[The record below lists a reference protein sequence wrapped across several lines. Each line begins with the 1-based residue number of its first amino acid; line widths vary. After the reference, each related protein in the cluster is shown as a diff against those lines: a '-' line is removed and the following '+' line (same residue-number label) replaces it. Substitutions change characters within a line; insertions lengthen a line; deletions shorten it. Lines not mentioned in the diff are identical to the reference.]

1 MEAKFSDLKGKTLI
15 IIDGLIKGSE
25 MVTFCTKEGNI
36 YEMYHDQECFEKVEV
51 EDICGDIQD
60 LLDSPIL
67 LAEESTSRE
76 NPKGTEM
83 EWQDDSFTWTFYKL
97 STFKGDVT
105 IRWYGESNGYY
116 SERVDFIEV
125 DNN

>member
-15 IIDGLIKGSE
+15 KVSGLKKGGDF
-25 MVTFCTKEGNI
+25 VTFYTKEGNV
-36 YEMYHDQECFEKVEV
+36 YEMYHDQDCCEKVEV
-51 EDICGDIQD
+51 EDVCGDIED
-60 LLDSPIL
+60 LLNFPIL

-76 NPKGTEM
+76 NPKEP
-83 EWQDDSFTWTFYKL
+83 EDIWNDSFTWTFYKL
-97 STFKGDVT
+97 STLKGDVT

-125 DNN
+125 DNI

>member
-15 IIDGLIKGSE
+15 KIDGLVKGSDF
-25 MVTFCTKEGNI
+25 VIFYTKEGNI
-36 YEMYHDQECFEKVEV
+36 YEMYHDQDCCERVEI
-51 EDICGDIQD
+51 EDVCGDIDD

-67 LAEESTSRE
+67 LAEESTSCE

-83 EWQDDSFTWTFYKL
+83 ERQDDSFTWTFYKL

-116 SERVDFIEV
+116 SEEVDFREV

>member
-15 IIDGLIKGSE
+15 LIDGLVKGSDF
-25 MVTFCTKEGNI
+25 VTFYTKEENI
-36 YEMYHDQECFEKVEV
+36 YEMYHEQDCFEKVEV